1 MSRTFFYD
9 YRNLLIVIEYIH
21 SECDEEE
28 TIMKKFLVLCTLM
41 LLAGAIVFAQGNLE
55 RLELLTDLEGIIE
68 ISKVAGEQP
77 QVFLVLDDG
86 TKVELEIPEAQ
97 KLMFQNQERVKL
109 EGVLLGPSEG
119 NPIAHQ
125 LFVRAMNR
133 NGVRTEVEN
142 PIQLSQQ
149 QRQQQRSYEDEQQ
162 ELQMRNQNQNQNQ
175 NQQQIQQQVEPTQ
188 GTKGNNPDN
197 TNGGPGKQGGK

>member
-1 MSRTFFYD
+1 
-9 YRNLLIVIEYIH
+9 
-21 SECDEEE
+21 
-28 TIMKKFLVLCTLM
+28 MKKFLALCAIILFT
-41 LLAGAIVFAQGNLE
+41 GAFIFAQGNLE
-55 RLELLTDLEGIIE
+55 RLEQLTDLEGVIE
-68 ISKVAGEQP
+68 ISKDEGGQP

-97 KLMFQNQERVKL
+97 KLMFQNQERIKL

-142 PIQLSQQ
+142 PVQLSQQ

-175 NQQQIQQQVEPTQ
+175 QQVQQQVEPAQ
-188 GTKGNNPDN
+188 GTTGNNPDN